1 MLGRYHKIK
10 YGKFEYFIIQH
21 IISYIV
27 SYIMILGSKGILPLI
42 YDSHARY
49 YKSIIR
55 FDAI

>member
-42 YDSHARY
+42 YD
-49 YKSIIR
+49 
-55 FDAI
+55 